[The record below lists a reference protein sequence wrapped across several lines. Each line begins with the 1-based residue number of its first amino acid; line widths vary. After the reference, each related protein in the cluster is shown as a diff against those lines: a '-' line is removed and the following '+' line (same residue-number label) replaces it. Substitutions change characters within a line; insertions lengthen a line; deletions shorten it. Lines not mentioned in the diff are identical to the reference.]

1 MTGVILS
8 LESLTSPV
16 NPDVNQMTKKQ
27 QNNSIRAA
35 ALLLAMPVEKLE
47 ALLDIQMTLSVC
59 QNEKR
64 QIADMYKKLFDDNA
78 KIELEL
84 KLLKNE

>member
-1 MTGVILS
+1 
-8 LESLTSPV
+8 
-16 NPDVNQMTKKQ
+16 MTKKQ